1 MGAEVAV
8 LEFHYHSARAVKA
21 RFAARIDKLARILLI
36 LTTIALLLAGLLL
49 LYIGLSLGWLAI
61 GLAAAPVVI
70 LVWYHRELY
79 RLDVAHPDS
88 THIDELISS
97 SVLGFLPR
105 NPAPKDI
112 ALAVGRVSSGRFLA
126 RRFGMGTRF
135 LQEIAADSHE
145 HTDEVWQ
152 NAIKVRDKLGVQ
164 VISGGVLALA
174 ILQTLPQHKELL
186 AHLQLDMDDMMDG
199 VKWFDHIYIL
209 ATGAK
214 NPIRTGGIARDWSF
228 GFTPLLNRMGRNLS
242 YSIGYGRR
250 MTADIPTHERV
261 VDQMVEAFSSGG
273 RQNVALVGNAG
284 VGKTTVVQAFAE
296 RIIDGT
302 SHIPGNL
309 KYRQVFLLD
318 ASSIIAVAPGR
329 GEVESLVNRV
339 LVEAYS
345 AKNVILC
352 LDNAHLFF
360 EDGIGAVNL
369 TNLLLPILEAG
380 QVRMVL
386 TLDEQRLLQ
395 IGQQNPGIVHAMN
408 RINIQQ
414 SDRVE
419 TMAAMEDSVLLFERQ
434 YGVTYMYQA
443 LKEAYRLADR
453 YVYDLV
459 MPGRAIKLLEMAA
472 THAEEGF
479 VTAVSIEKAIE
490 STMGVKVG
498 VAKADDEREKLLNLE
513 DLIHKRMINQ
523 VHAVEVVSDALRRAR
538 TGVRN
543 QDKPI
548 GTFLFLGPTGVG
560 KTELAKSL
568 AAVYFNGEEN
578 LVRVD
583 LNQYVTN
590 EDVANLTADGADNPT
605 SLTAQVMKHP
615 FSVVLLDEIEK
626 AHPNVLTALLQVLD
640 EGVLRDAKNREV
652 NFKDCIV
659 IATSNAGA
667 DRIREYIN
675 RGLDIDKFE
684 DEFINELIDSMQFR
698 PEFLN
703 RFDEIVLFK
712 PLGKEELLQ
721 VADLIVAGVNKT
733 LAHQKI
739 KVVVDAGAKELL
751 VEAGYDPRLGA
762 RPMRRVVQRVVE
774 NQVAKKVLSGEA
786 AGGSTITITEED
798 VSRALSAKDIA
809 KLSENKQ

>member
-1 MGAEVAV
+1 VGTSVAV
-8 LEFHYHSARAVKA
+8 LEFHHYSARAIKA
-21 RFAARIDKLARILLI
+21 RFAARLDKWARVLLC
-36 LTTIALLLAGLLL
+36 LTAVALLLVGLIL
-49 LYIGLSLGWLAI
+49 LYLQLPLGWVAV
-61 GLAAAPVVI
+61 GLATAPIVVV
-70 LVWYHRELY
+70 VWYKRELHQ
-79 RLDVAHPDS
+79 LDVEHADS
-88 THIDELISS
+88 NHMDELISS
-97 SVLGFLPR
+97 SVLGFLPHH
-105 NPAPKDI
+105 PTPKDI
-112 ALAVGRVSSGRFLA
+112 ALVVGRVSSGRFLA
-126 RRFGMGTRF
+126 TRFGMGSRF

-145 HTDEVWQ
+145 NTDEVWQ
-152 NAIKVRDKLGVQ
+152 NAIKIRDKLGVHI
-164 VISGGVLALA
+164 ISGGILALA

-186 AHLQLDMDDMMDG
+186 ARLQLDMDDLLDG
-199 VKWFDHIYIL
+199 VKWFDHIYVL
-209 ATGAK
+209 AK
-214 NPIRTGGIARDWSF
+214 EFKKPIRTGGVARDWSF
-228 GFTPLLNRMGRNLS
+228 GFTPLLNRLGRNLS
-242 YSIGYGRR
+242 YSISYGKR
-250 MTADIPTHERV
+250 MTADIPTHEQV
-261 VDQMVEAFSSGG
+261 VDQMIEAFSSGG

-296 RIIDGT
+296 RILDGS
-302 SHIPGNL
+302 SHISGNL

-318 ASSIIAVAPGR
+318 ASSIISVAPGR
-329 GEVESLVNRV
+329 GEVESLVNQI
-339 LVEAYS
+339 LLEAFS

-360 EDGIGAVNL
+360 EDDIGSVNL

-380 QVRMVL
+380 RVRMVL
-386 TLDEQRLLQ
+386 TLDEQRLLK
-395 IGQQNPGIVHAMN
+395 IGQQNPGIVHALN

-414 SDRVE
+414 ADQAE
-419 TMAAMEDSVLLFERQ
+419 TMAAMEDAVLVFEAQ
-434 YGVTYMYQA
+434 YGVVYMYQA
-443 LKEAYRLADR
+443 LKEAYRLSER

-472 THAEEGF
+472 THAEEGRY
-479 VTAVSIEKAIE
+479 VTAASIEKAIE
-490 STMGVKVG
+490 SAMGVKVG
-498 VAKADDEREKLLNLE
+498 VAKVDDEQEKLLGLE

-523 VHAVEVVSDALRRAR
+523 VRAVEVVSDALRRAR

-667 DRIREYIN
+667 ERIREYIN

-684 DEFINELIDSMQFR
+684 DEFVNELIDSKQFR

-712 PLGKEELLQ
+712 PLGKEELIQ

-739 KVVVDAGAKELL
+739 KVTVDPEAKELL

-786 AGGSTITITEED
+786 AGGSTVVITKAD
-798 VSRALSAKDIA
+798 VDKALAKR
-809 KLSENKQ
+809 